1 MMIPK
6 YEAMINAN
14 NETYLAE
21 TGTIKI
27 DGRTIFNS
35 PEKLA
40 DFFADSIGI
49 RNAADEHVYVACL
62 DTKCHMIGCFEASHG
77 SVNASM
83 FPVRE
88 IFQKSLMIGAV
99 NIAICHNHPSGDF
112 TPSNEDITAT
122 NRIVQGG
129 TLLGVTVLDHIIVAA
144 NNYSYYSF
152 CENGRI

>member
-1 MMIPK
+1 MYIKK
-6 YEAMINAN
+6 YNCMINAN

-21 TGTIKI
+21 TGTYKI
-27 DGRTIFNS
+27 DGRQTYNS
-35 PEKLA
+35 PDKLA
-40 DFFADSIGI
+40 EFFGTVIGI
-49 RNAADEHVYVACL
+49 KNCADEHVYVACL
-62 DTKCHMIGCFEASHG
+62 DTKNHIIGCFEASHG
-77 SVNASM
+77 SCNTSL

-88 IFQKSLMIGAV
+88 IFQKALMIGAV

-112 TPSNEDITAT
+112 TPSNEDINAT

-129 TLLGVTVLDHIIVAA
+129 ALLGVTVLDHIIVAA